1 MTPLPKVLRLAAVV
15 TASVAAGMSGGPVLA
30 EDAVPS
36 ASNGVAGKNVTLLG
50 INSGTVAP
58 NGTVYGSIG
67 GSTESQYSDYDI
79 DGSAELGFGV
89 GDADE
94 GIGAQMSVV
103 LASLTDDFGDAGY
116 LNFKLSRRISAGDH
130 PTYIGL
136 EGSQIGTWGAS
147 DVLEP
152 QGTLAVTTFGRASFG
167 SRTESYPYMLTLGA
181 GTGLRNN
188 QEEPGVIFGAGVG
201 LTESFGVSA
210 AWTGETVDVGLGFRA
225 RALGNASVTVQMNDV
240 LDQEDRQRFTFTV
253 NFAVNNLWGG

>member
-1 MTPLPKVLRLAAVV
+1 MATLPKILSPGAVV
-15 TASVAAGMSGGPVLA
+15 SAFLAAGMSCSSALA
-30 EDAVPS
+30 EDAVPT
-36 ASNGVAGKNVTLLG
+36 ASTGIAGKNVTLLG

-58 NGTVYGSIG
+58 NGTVYGSLG

-103 LASLTDDFGDAGY
+103 IASLTDDFGDAGY
-116 LNFKLSRRISAGDH
+116 LNFKLSRRIAAGDH

-147 DVLEP
+147 DVLDP
-152 QGTLAVTTFGRASFG
+152 QGTLAVTTFGRATFG
-167 SRTESYPYMLTLGA
+167 SRSESYPYMVTVGA

-188 QEEPGVIFGAGVG
+188 QEDPGVIFGAGVG
-201 LTESFGVSA
+201 LTENFGVSA
-210 AWTGETVDVGLGFRA
+210 AWTGETVDMGVGFRA
-225 RALGNASVTVQMNDV
+225 RALGNASLTVQMNDV
-240 LDQEDRQRFTFTV
+240 FDQEDRQRFTFTV
-253 NFAVNNLWGG
+253 NFAVNNLWGS

>member
-1 MTPLPKVLRLAAVV
+1 MTRRPEVIRLGFLVPAFL
-15 TASVAAGMSGGPVLA
+15 GMGLFCGPALA

-36 ASNGVAGKNVTLLG
+36 ASNGIAGKNLTLLG

-58 NGTVYGSIG
+58 NGTVYGSIS
-67 GSTESQYSDYDI
+67 GSTPSQYSDSDI

-94 GIGAQMSVV
+94 GLGAQMSVV
-103 LASLTDDFGDAGY
+103 IASLTDDLGDAGY
-116 LNFKLSRRISAGDH
+116 LNFKISRRIAAGDH

-136 EGSQIGTWGAS
+136 EASQIGTWGAS

-152 QGTLAVTTFGRASFG
+152 QGTLAVTTFGRTSFG
-167 SRTESYPYMLTLGA
+167 SSTETYPYMLTLGA

-188 QEEPGVIFGAGVG
+188 QEDPGVIFGAGVG
-201 LTESFGVSA
+201 LTENFGVSG

-225 RALGNASVTVQMNDV
+225 KALGDASVTVQMNDV
-240 LDQEDRQRFTFTV
+240 FDQEDSQQFTFTI
-253 NFAVNNLWGG
+253 NFAANNLWGG